1 MIKESVVS
9 AVQSS
14 NLAWSEIETKAI
26 DRITALGLSDPLGS
40 ALWRFKY
47 LHDRAAYKR
56 ALYLLASK
64 AQDRLKTKD
73 TDYVIAMSVGV
84 LREWAFD
91 ACEVC
96 RGVGSIPALHG
107 LTEKCRPCD
116 GTGMKRYT
124 DFERET
130 NCKLPHGSWPKGH
143 NRIFDE
149 IMICLTGAA
158 SATGG
163 KVSALLKN

>member
-1 MIKESVVS
+1 V
-9 AVQSS
+9 
-14 NLAWSEIETKAI
+14 ETKAI

-73 TDYVIAMSVGV
+73 TNYVIAMSVGV
-84 LREWAFD
+84 LREWSFD

-96 RGVGSIPALHG
+96 RGVGSMPALHG

-130 NCKLPHGSWPKGH
+130 NCKLPHGTWPKGH

-163 KVSALLKN
+163 KVSALLKNH